1 MFTFFLNFLVEKDGV
16 TGIERD
22 CAMFPE
28 GISDGMCVQEH
39 HASEKICYCKGDKC
53 NKGGMDATTQP
64 PKTTPSDKQ
73 KCYRCLA
80 GEHCFENS
88 NHGESIECDAPT
100 NTGCYKALVGN
111 YLPK

>member
-1 MFTFFLNFLVEKDGV
+1 M
-16 TGIERD
+16 TGIKRD

-28 GISDGMCVQEH
+28 GISDGMCVQEN
-39 HASEKICYCKGDKC
+39 HASKKTCYCKGENC
-53 NKGGMDATTQP
+53 NGGDMDATTKA

-80 GEHCFENS
+80 GENCFENS

-111 YLPK
+111 YFPK